1 MSLCHNVFGDG
12 IRTLK
17 CCEVLGNPLQQS
29 KAVRTL
35 RARPLVWLNVVCLD
49 APLVACVWQWFF
61 ARNFRIVVPV
71 ATTAALFLTAWLIY
85 LIDRFADS
93 VSLPNKSEKTLREAF
108 CLSHKNAWIGLTL
121 AVGISGAVFVLW
133 QVDHDVFVAGLL
145 LAAIAMIYLTIN
157 FAFSEIWAAIP
168 IKEIVVGC
176 LFALGTFL
184 PLLPHLSSATATIT
198 TWMILIT
205 VILFACLCS
214 LNCMSIAV
222 WERDLDRVQGKHSI
236 ATRWPDAK
244 LFVRI
249 FAAALAIA
257 CVIFG
262 VAEPQL
268 WPVAG
273 CFAVSAIALLALEFL
288 PVARDE
294 RTALADLVL
303 LTPFGWL
310 LLAAMA

>member
-1 MSLCHNVFGDG
+1 MSLCHNVFREG

-17 CCEVLGNPLQQS
+17 CCEVLGNRLQQS

-35 RARPLVWLNVVCLD
+35 RARPLVRCVSRCPAGRVCVAVVLCSKFSDRRPGRHHSCL
-49 APLVACVWQWFF
+49 
-61 ARNFRIVVPV
+61 VPHR
-71 ATTAALFLTAWLIY
+71 AWLIY

-93 VSLPNKSEKTLREAF
+93 VSLPDKSEKTLREAF
-108 CLSHKNAWIGLTL
+108 CLSHKKAWIGLTL

-133 QVDHDVFVAGLL
+133 QVDHDVFVAGSV

-157 FAFSEIWAAIP
+157 FVFSEIWAAIP
-168 IKEIVVGC
+168 TKEIVVGC

-236 ATRWPDAK
+236 ATRRPDAK

-262 VAEPQL
+262 VAEPER

-294 RTALADLVL
+294 RTALADLML